1 MCVKTLVLEFP
12 PHVQRVILSTASV
25 RLRHHHQMQPPT
37 VSSAEMSLSSPNS
50 PSKMLPPVAPQ
61 RSMTMLRPA
70 LACCKLYISEA
81 RNAQALRAIE
91 RAAAGLRPA
100 AVLVNAFADG
110 AYNRIGYTLVSP
122 LLAGGDGASP
132 LHRAAFGV
140 VAAALEAVDLG
151 AHAGAHPRLGVV
163 DHVAFHPLHGARL
176 EDVAALTRAVAADI
190 GDKLQVPTYLYGA
203 AHREGRTLATIRRQL
218 GYFTPNAPGEQWQ
231 GAPDESSLAVAPD
244 AGPGKPSRSKGV
256 VVVGAT
262 AWVDNYNVPVRT
274 ADVGAAKRIARAVSE
289 RGGGL
294 RSVQAMGLAHG
305 DGTTEVACNLLDPAT
320 VGADQVQERV
330 RQLAAEQGLDVGEG
344 YFTDFSQEKIVE
356 MYMQSA
362 EAEASQQ

>member
-1 MCVKTLVLEFP
+1 
-12 PHVQRVILSTASV
+12 
-25 RLRHHHQMQPPT
+25 MQPP
-37 VSSAEMSLSSPNS
+37 SH
-50 PSKMLPPVAPQ
+50 PQ
-61 RSMTMLRPA
+61 RCRCRLQLPQQNVAVSAQQHELRVGATMRRPV

-100 AVLVNAFADG
+100 AVLVNAFADD
-110 AYNRIGYTLVSP
+110 AYNRVGYTLVAP
-122 LLAGGDGASP
+122 LLAGGDGDGDGSP
-132 LHRAAFGV
+132 PPLNRAAFRV

-203 AHREGRTLATIRRQL
+203 AHREGRTLAAIRRQL

-231 GAPDESSLAVAPD
+231 GAPDTSSLAVAPD
-244 AGPGKPSRSKGV
+244 AGPGTPSRSKGV

-274 ADVGAAKRIARAVSE
+274 ADVAAAKRIARAVSE

-294 RSVQAMGLAHG
+294 KSVQAMGLAHG
-305 DGTTEVACNLLDPAT
+305 DGATEVACNLLDPAT

-330 RQLAAEQGLDVGEG
+330 QRLAAELGLDVGEG

-356 MYMQSA
+356 LYVQSA